1 MVWWRRVWPKK
12 STSSCSD
19 SPSPTNDV
27 LVISDIHLGEDI
39 LVQGPGHLAEYIRSL
54 NLNLTQ
60 FIEHHRLHP
69 PAPDKLWHLVINGD
83 MFDFVKV
90 SLRPEEGDFAD
101 AVGRAEE
108 IHRAAQLPN
117 TPQNVVWKLS
127 RILEIH
133 RPLFREMAR
142 FVATGHSVTIIEGNH
157 DAEFYFPEVREAL
170 RQEIVR
176 LSEVRESAAAA
187 ALAQRLQFR
196 SWFVAAPGRYHIEHG
211 HQYDEFCSFEYNL
224 APDGGTLDQ
233 TLATPLS
240 HRPLPYF
247 AELLGDFSTHGV
259 TSWSFAKI
267 ARFIGSLGPQS
278 VFKLLRLYVVV
289 GFALLKQAGKKRRA
303 QLLGQQE
310 AHQSQLRQLSLESP
324 YGFAMLTALD
334 RLKAPPA
341 EYSLFKMMHVF
352 YVDRLMVVA
361 GTLVAVLVDWLFFA
375 GHGALVCA
383 LLGMLALLGLSRWP
397 QPKIRLVLRRAA
409 AQIADV
415 SGARFVVFG
424 HSHAPEVVN
433 LRQEFGVGRFG
444 ETSFYL
450 NSGSWVTREILLGE
464 AGEGM
469 TYVELT
475 QHGAALKRWL
485 GPDVPPKVMQST

>member
-1 MVWWRRVWPKK
+1 MAWWRRARPKN
-12 STSSCSD
+12 SSS
-19 SPSPTNDV
+19 SVGREPSPVDDV
-27 LVISDIHLGEDI
+27 LIISDIHLGEDI
-39 LVQGPGHLAEYIRSL
+39 LVRGPGYLAEYIRSL

-60 FIEHHRLHP
+60 FIEHHRTHA
-69 PAPDKLWHLVINGD
+69 PAPGKPWHLVINGD

-90 SLRPEEGDFAD
+90 SLRPEEGDLAD
-101 AVGRAEE
+101 AVGRAEK
-108 IHRAAQLPN
+108 IHRETQLPN

-142 FVATGHSVTIIEGNH
+142 FLAVGNSVTIIEGNH

-176 LSEVRESAAAA
+176 LSEVREPAAAA
-187 ALAQRLQFR
+187 ALALRMQFR

-259 TSWSFAKI
+259 TSWSFTKI
-267 ARFIGSLGPQS
+267 VRFIGSLGPKAAL
-278 VFKLLRLYVVV
+278 KLLRLYFVV

-303 QLLGQQE
+303 QLLGQQA
-310 AHQSQLRQLSLESP
+310 AHQAQLHQLSLESP
-324 YGFAMLTALD
+324 YGFQMLTALD

-341 EYSLFKMMHVF
+341 EYSLLKMMHVF
-352 YVDRLMVVA
+352 YVDRLVVA
-361 GTLVAVLVDWLFFA
+361 VGTGVAMLSSWMAL
-375 GHGALVCA
+375 GRGMLVCGLGG
-383 LLGMLALLGLSRWP
+383 LLLMLGLSRWP
-397 QPKIRLVLRRAA
+397 HPKIRMVLRRSA

-464 AGEGM
+464 AGDGM

-485 GPDVPPKVMQST
+485 GPDVAPKVMQST

>member
-1 MVWWRRVWPKK
+1 MAWWRRARPKN
-12 STSSCSD
+12 TSSSANAATSTAD
-19 SPSPTNDV
+19 HV

-39 LVQGPGHLAEYIRSL
+39 LVRGPGHLAEYIRSL

-60 FIEHHRLHP
+60 FIEHHRTHP
-69 PAPDKLWHLVINGD
+69 PAPGKLWHLVVNGD

-90 SLRPEEGDFAD
+90 SLRPEEGDLSD
-101 AVGRAEE
+101 AVGRAEQ
-108 IHRAAQLPN
+108 IHRETQLPN
-117 TPQNVVWKLS
+117 TPHNVVWKLS

-133 RPLFREMAR
+133 RPLFREMGR
-142 FVATGHSVTIIEGNH
+142 FLAAGNSVTIIEGNH
-157 DAEFYFPEVREAL
+157 DAEFYFPEVRESL

-176 LSEVRESAAAA
+176 LSEVREPAAAA
-187 ALAQRLQFR
+187 ALAQRMQFR
-196 SWFVAAPGRYHIEHG
+196 SWFVASPGRYHIEHG

-259 TSWSFAKI
+259 TSWSFARI
-267 ARFIGSLGPQS
+267 VRFIGSLGPQAAL
-278 VFKLLRLYVVV
+278 KLLRLYLVV

-310 AHQSQLRQLSLESP
+310 AHQAQLRQLSLESP
-324 YGFAMLTALD
+324 YGFAVLTALD

-352 YVDRLMVVA
+352 YVDRLLVA
-361 GTLVAVLVDWLFFA
+361 SGTLVSVLCCWLVF
-375 GHGALVCA
+375 GRGALFCS
-383 LLGMLALLGLSRWP
+383 LLGLLLMVGLSRWP
-397 QPKIRLVLRRAA
+397 HPKIRMVLRRSA

-469 TYVELT
+469 TYVEMTL
-475 QHGAALKRWL
+475 HGAALKRWL

>member
-1 MVWWRRVWPKK
+1 MAWWRRARQQKQAPDK
-12 STSSCSD
+12 STAVAD
-19 SPSPTNDV
+19 DV

-39 LVQGPGHLAEYIRSL
+39 LVRGPGHLAEYIRSL

-60 FIEHHRLHP
+60 FIEHHRRHP
-69 PAPDKLWHLVINGD
+69 PAGERHWHLVINGD

-90 SLRPEEGDFAD
+90 SLRPEEDELAD
-101 AVGRAEE
+101 AVQLAQTMR
-108 IHRAAQLPN
+108 RAQLPN

-133 RPLFREMAR
+133 RPLFRELAR
-142 FVATGHSVTIIEGNH
+142 FLAAGHRVTIIEGNH

-170 RQEIVR
+170 RQELVR
-176 LSEVRESAAAA
+176 LADIKDTAAAGLLA
-187 ALAQRLQFR
+187 ARLQFR

-224 APDGGTLDQ
+224 APDDRTLEQ

-259 TSWSFAKI
+259 SSWSLGRI
-267 ARFIGSLGPQS
+267 LRFIGSLGPRAIL
-278 VFKLLRLYVVV
+278 KLLRLYVVV
-289 GFALLKQAGKKRRA
+289 GFVLLKQAGKKRRT
-303 QLLGQQE
+303 QLQGQE
-310 AHQSQLRQLSLESP
+310 RAHHAQLRQLSLDSP
-324 YGFAMLTALD
+324 YGFETLTALD
-334 RLKAPPA
+334 KLKAPPA
-341 EYSLFKMMHVF
+341 EYSFFKMVHVF
-352 YVDRLMVVA
+352 YIDRFVVGL
-361 GTLVAVLVDWLFFA
+361 GTLVSTLTAWLL
-375 GHGALVCA
+375 GNPQGALVACLMGLLTLFA
-383 LLGMLALLGLSRWP
+383 LARWP
-397 QPKIRLVLRRAA
+397 KPAIRLLLRRAA

-424 HSHAPEVVN
+424 HSHAPEVIN
-433 LRQEFGVGRFG
+433 LRRDFGVGRFG

-475 QHGAALKRWL
+475 QQGAALKRWL
-485 GPDVPPKVMQST
+485 GPDVPPKVMQAT